1 MTIFDKVGRKVAHV
15 LESLGRSAESIQEA
29 EVGIIRF
36 CVLEV
41 ETTSVVVFLHSL
53 PYSFHLIPH
62 KFSDLH
68 LAPD

>member
-1 MTIFDKVGRKVAHV
+1 MGRKVAHV

-41 ETTSVVVFLHSL
+41 QTITVVVFFPSL
-53 PYSFHLIPH
+53 LNNINLIYS
-62 KFSDLH
+62 
-68 LAPD
+68 